1 MREIGLGEI
10 LTRIIIPSFLVTIK
24 MLAVSIVLAGIFGMI
39 LAVILYM
46 TRPEGLT
53 PNSIVYKLLN
63 TLVSLIRSF
72 PFIILMVSIIPF
84 TRLVTGSSIGW
95 TAAIVPMTVAGTPFM
110 ARMFENNL
118 KEVNPALVEAAQ
130 AFGASN
136 SQIIFRVIF
145 VESLPALISSSVL
158 AIIQLLSLSAVAGTV
173 GAGGLGAAALTY
185 GYQSF
190 NDTVMYSI
198 VAVLFV
204 LVFLIQFIGDSIY
217 KKFS

>member
-46 TRPEGLT
+46 TRPGGLT
-53 PNSIVYKLLN
+53 PNGVIYKLLN

-145 VESLPALISSSVL
+145 VEALPALISSSIL